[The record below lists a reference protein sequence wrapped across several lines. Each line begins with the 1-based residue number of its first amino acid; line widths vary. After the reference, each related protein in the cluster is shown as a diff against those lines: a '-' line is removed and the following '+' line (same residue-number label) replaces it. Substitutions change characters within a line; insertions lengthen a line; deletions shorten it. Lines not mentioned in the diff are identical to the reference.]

1 MKDLKLTEFVE
12 KTASSEPV
20 PGGGSIAAVSGTLG
34 ASLAEMVANLT
45 IGKKKYENVENEMIE
60 IAEKAKN
67 IRNTLLDY
75 IEKDSQAFNKVIAA
89 FKLPKETD
97 EEKSARREAIQSRLK
112 KAAEVPFEIAEK
124 SFKIMDLAETVV
136 ENGNTNAVTDGLV
149 AAMMS
154 RTAVLA
160 AILNVKINLESIK
173 DEEYVKNMAEKVKQL
188 EEKVV
193 EYEKRILNKSPF

>member
-1 MKDLKLTEFVE
+1 MKDLKLIEFVE
-12 KTASSEPV
+12 KTASSDPV

-45 IGKKKYENVENEMIE
+45 VGKKKYENVENVMIE
-60 IAEKAKN
+60 IAEEAKE

-75 IEKDSQAFNKVIAA
+75 IEKDSQAFNRVMAA

-97 EEKSARREAIQSRLK
+97 EEKSTRKETIQSRLK
-112 KAAEVPFEIAEK
+112 KAAEIPFEIAEK

-136 ENGNTNAVTDGLV
+136 EKGNTNAVTDGLV

-154 RTAVLA
+154 RTAVLS

-173 DEEYVKNMAEKVKQL
+173 DEEYVKTMTEKVKLL
-188 EEKVV
+188 EEKVI
-193 EYEKRILNKSPF
+193 EHEKRILDKSPL